1 MKKKIKELSAM
12 HSIAIIALIAIIGI
26 TFIAC
31 DGNEDNSTHTH
42 SYSATWSHNT
52 TQHYKQCSCGEKI
65 DVENHVGNPCSIC
78 NYNSG
83 SHSHSYSET
92 WSKDVTQH
100 WKECSCGDK
109 TQVANHSGNPCVC
122 GYDSGHSH
130 TYGDTWSS
138 NATQHWHECSCGDK
152 TQIAN
157 HTGSPCT
164 VCGYRET
171 HIHSYSTTW
180 IYNTTQH
187 YKQCSCGDKIDI
199 ENHNSNPCTVC
210 GYSSN
215 SGNVSYKL
223 GDTGPGGGII
233 FYYYAEGFIMSDNG
247 TRVYYLEAAPE
258 DMPTTLAWASS
269 YIDVPNTS
277 MEIGTGRMNTSYIL
291 SRAQYA
297 PAAKACNDYRGGG
310 KTDWFLPSVKELNLL
325 YTNSYYV
332 NNLKLSSYWS
342 SYQPISNSSIIPA
355 SQVAIYQNFSS
366 GIQFY
371 DEKTSSKNVRPIRAF

>member
-1 MKKKIKELSAM
+1 MKNQIKL
-12 HSIAIIALIAIIGI
+12 IGIIALVTVIGLLF
-26 TFIAC
+26 TTC
-31 DGNEDNSTHTH
+31 DSNG
-42 SYSATWSHNT
+42 
-52 TQHYKQCSCGEKI
+52 
-65 DVENHVGNPCSIC
+65 
-78 NYNSG
+78 NSG
-83 SHSHSYSET
+83 HSHSYSIT
-92 WSKDVTQH
+92 WSKNTTHH
-100 WKECSCGDK
+100 WHECSCGDK
-109 TQVANHSGNPCVC
+109 INVANHSGSPCIIC